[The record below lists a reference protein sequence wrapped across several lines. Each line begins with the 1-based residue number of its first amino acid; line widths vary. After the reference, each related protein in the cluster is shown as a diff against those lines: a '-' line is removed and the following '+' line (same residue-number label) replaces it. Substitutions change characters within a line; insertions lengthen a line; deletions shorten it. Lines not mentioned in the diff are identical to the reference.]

1 MLTSLYVALGGAL
14 GSVARF
20 WFSVAIATCSGSSFP
35 YGTLLVNVVGSF
47 VIGVLQAL
55 SLPEGRFLL
64 SPPARVFFMIGVCG
78 GFTTFSSF
86 SLQTYAMALEGQWL
100 RAAANTVLSVVLC
113 LVAVALGQ
121 LAVSVFNRG

>member
-20 WFSVAIATCSGSSFP
+20 WLSIAIATRYESTFP

-47 VIGVLQAL
+47 VIGVLAAL

-86 SLQTYAMALEGQWL
+86 SLQTYALALEGEWL
-100 RAAANTVLSVVLC
+100 RAAANTVLSVLLC
-113 LVAVALGQ
+113 LAAVALGQ
-121 LAVSVFNRG
+121 LAVSFFNRA